1 MTWRWSAAERHE
13 CGKVFRSFSRETGEE
28 TDDNPTLGMTRLLEA
43 HSLVKSFGGLVAVN
57 NLDLHLDRGE
67 ILGLI
72 GPNGSGKTTL
82 FNLIAG
88 VLRPDS
94 GQIWFEGKKISDA
107 GCADI
112 CQSGIGRTFQIP
124 RPFPRLT
131 VLENVK
137 LGRAYG
143 SSPARTLTQAGADA
157 QEVLEFVGLGAKR
170 SMMAGSLGLMDRKR
184 LELAKALATRP
195 RLLLLDE
202 IMAGLNPTEV
212 QAAMDLVRT
221 IRNAGISLI
230 VVEHVMRAVLG
241 LSERVMVLNA
251 GRKIAE
257 GPPRQVVRD
266 RQVIEAYLGAD
277 DDGQG

>member
-1 MTWRWSAAERHE
+1 
-13 CGKVFRSFSRETGEE
+13 
-28 TDDNPTLGMTRLLEA
+28 MTRLLEA

-94 GQIWFEGKKISDA
+94 GEIWFEGKKISDA

-241 LSERVMVLNA
+241 LSERVVVLNA